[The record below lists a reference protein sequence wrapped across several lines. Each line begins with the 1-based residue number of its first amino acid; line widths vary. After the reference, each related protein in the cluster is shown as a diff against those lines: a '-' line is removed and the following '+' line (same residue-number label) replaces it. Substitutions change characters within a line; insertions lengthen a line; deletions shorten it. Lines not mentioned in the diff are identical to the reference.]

1 MRFLLYIIGAGIIF
15 GIFSGCNR
23 DESTNLDDDQIIERS
38 AMVQLLA
45 DIEIT
50 ETALKAKQLKL
61 KRDSFNLIKKM
72 SLDSLYIYYNTTPQ
86 LFKENLKYYQR
97 DMEDYQ
103 KMIDEKIE
111 LLSRKKDSISLQP
124 AIIDTTD
131 LNITDSSGLALPD
144 TTALDVPDPS
154 VKVVI

>member
-1 MRFLLYIIGAGIIF
+1 MRSLICLLGTTIIF
-15 GIFSGCNR
+15 GILFGCDSNGGTDLK
-23 DESTNLDDDQIIERS
+23 DEQIIERS
-38 AMVQLLA
+38 SMIQLLA

-50 ETALKAKQLKL
+50 EAALKVRQLKL

-111 LLSRKKDSISLQP
+111 LLSRKKDSISIEPSLL
-124 AIIDTTD
+124 DTTKID
-131 LNITDSSGLALPD
+131 STDNLKLAD
-144 TTALDVPDPS
+144 TL
-154 VKVVI
+154 VKVSDKK